1 MQKTNAMPSKAET
14 TTSVHESKH
23 FPFVI
28 IEQTTIK
35 NEKETKTFRIGLA
48 GSIVSEKTFKSLES
62 AEKYIA
68 SKPYD
73 LIINL
78 VGTTIKLMKEDEK
91 YQS

>member
-1 MQKTNAMPSKAET
+1 MQKTNAMPTKGET
-14 TTSVHESKH
+14 MTSVHESKH
-23 FPFVI
+23 FPFVV

-48 GSIVSEKTFKSLES
+48 GSIISEKTFKSLET

-68 SKPYD
+68 SKPWD

-78 VGTTIKLMKEDEK
+78 VGTTIELMKENEK
-91 YQS
+91 SQS